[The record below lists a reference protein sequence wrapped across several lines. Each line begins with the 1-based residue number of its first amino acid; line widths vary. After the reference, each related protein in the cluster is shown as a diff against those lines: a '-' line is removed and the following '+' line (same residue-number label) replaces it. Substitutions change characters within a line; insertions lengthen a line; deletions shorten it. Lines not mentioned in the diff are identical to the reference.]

1 MFSFLLLSFFK
12 KGDAIQGAHYSR
24 DGHYLSKYGS
34 FKYLKDSKLIEGSY
48 KLDEKSPMLMALT
61 NMLFWPFSTQQAVS
75 LLTYLL
81 EPVTTEEF
89 LIHILQPNICILL
102 KDSL

>member
-12 KGDAIQGAHYSR
+12 KGDAIQGAHFSR
-24 DGHYLSKYGS
+24 EGRYLSIS
-34 FKYLKDSKLIEGSY
+34 KYLKDSKLIEGSY
-48 KLDEKSPMLMALT
+48 KLDEKSSMLMANGT
-61 NMLFWPFSTQQAVS
+61 NKHAVLAFSTQPSVS
-75 LLTYLL
+75 LFTYLL

>member
-12 KGDAIQGAHYSR
+12 KGDAIQGAHFSR
-24 DGHYLSKYGS
+24 EGHYLSS
-34 FKYLKDSKLIEGSY
+34 SKYLKDSKLIEGSY

-75 LLTYLL
+75 LLT
-81 EPVTTEEF
+81 
-89 LIHILQPNICILL
+89 
-102 KDSL
+102 

>member
-1 MFSFLLLSFFK
+1 MFLFLLLSFFK

-24 DGHYLSKYGS
+24 EGHYLSKYGS

-61 NMLFWPFSTQQAVS
+61 NMLFWPLVLSRQFHFS
-75 LLTYLL
+75 Y
-81 EPVTTEEF
+81 F
-89 LIHILQPNICILL
+89 LIYVY
-102 KDSL
+102 S

>member
-12 KGDAIQGAHYSR
+12 KGDAIQGAHFSR
-24 DGHYLSKYGS
+24 EGRYLSIS
-34 FKYLKDSKLIEGSY
+34 KYLKDSKLIEGSY

-61 NMLFWPFSTQQAVS
+61 NILFWPFSTQQAVS

-81 EPVTTEEF
+81 ELVTS
-89 LIHILQPNICILL
+89 HPRRV
-102 KDSL
+102 

>member
-24 DGHYLSKYGS
+24 EEHYLSEYGS

-48 KLDEKSPMLMALT
+48 KLDEKSSMLMANGT
-61 NMLFWPFSTQQAVS
+61 NKHAVLAFSTQQAVS

-81 EPVTTEEF
+81 ELVTTEEF
-89 LIHILQPNICILL
+89 RINIL
-102 KDSL
+102 